1 MSLFQRHV
9 FWALVG
15 ALSGVLLAQRPPTW
29 LALFCLILATA
40 GGLAR
45 LAAPEDGPW
54 FRRQAVPLLLVV
66 LFALA
71 GAARQQMVAR
81 EHQRDPAGGLQ
92 GQELDCTGLV
102 TEPARVVPGK
112 VRFRFLVERV
122 EGKPQVGSFPVL
134 VEVRGPDRF
143 LPDLAPGEKWRLLG
157 RLQALPE
164 ADYPGGYCAR
174 IWGAQRGIHYQMRI
188 GPQDCDRV
196 RPPEGWLPWPV
207 TCRARLWLLDRIHE
221 QFGPSQRGLLA
232 GILLGETGNLPRSL
246 EDDYRALGLT
256 HLLAASGLNV
266 GIVSGLI
273 LWLGRRLGYSDYR
286 LAGPSIVAVWFYCG
300 LAGASPSVVRAAWMS
315 SLTFAALALGRQA
328 DAWQTFLLTTLSLTL
343 LDPTLW
349 SDLGFEL
356 SFGAVLG
363 LLVYG
368 SSLTFAPPK
377 GPLQG
382 PLGWLLRATSLTFA
396 ASLPVTPL
404 LLQTFHQLPSLSLPA
419 NLLCGPLAETLL
431 PLGLAATALTGLST
445 QLAAPLIGLTQ
456 LGLDILIGLP
466 HFLAAHFP
474 AWALPRPALAFWVLY
489 GSAALLL
496 LRRRWLPLGLV
507 CLVASL
513 ISLTLQA
520 GQAHGDLI
528 IRHVRLRQGTA
539 VWMSVA
545 GTHVLIGESQRVRS
559 AMLGMLRDQGVA
571 RPDLVI
577 GLDSL
582 DESIRLVGPLKVIS
596 EPASLMIQY
605 GQLQW
610 CWRRNGAVRLEGA
623 RVELPRKAWNLE
635 RDGPL
640 ELWSDGRALRV
651 RVWSDQASSTRTSN
665 TRSHGSAT

>member
-1 MSLFQRHV
+1 MSLLQRHV

-15 ALSGVLLAQRPPTW
+15 ALAGVLLAQRPPTW
-29 LALFCLILATA
+29 LALFCLTLASA

-71 GAARQQMVAR
+71 GAARQQMVTR
-81 EHQRDPAGGLQ
+81 ERQHDEAFGLE
-92 GQELDCTGLV
+92 GVELDCTGSV
-102 TEPARVVPGK
+102 TEPARVLPGK
-112 VRFRFLVERV
+112 VRFHFQVERV
-122 EGKPQVGSFPVL
+122 EGKPQLGPFPVL

-157 RLQALPE
+157 RLRPLPE
-164 ADYPGGYCAR
+164 ADYPGGYNAR
-174 IWGAQRGIHYQMRI
+174 IWAAQRGIHYQMRI
-188 GPQDCDRV
+188 GPQDCDRL
-196 RPPEGWLPWPV
+196 RPPEGWRPWAL
-207 TCRARLWLLDRIHE
+207 TCRVRLWLLDRIHE

-246 EDDYRALGLT
+246 EDDFRALGLT

-273 LWLGRRLGYSDYR
+273 LWTGRRLGYSDYR
-286 LAGPSIVAVWFYCG
+286 LAWPSILAVWFYCG
-300 LAGASPSVVRAAWMS
+300 LAGGSPSIVRAAWMS

-328 DAWQTFLLTTLSLTL
+328 DAWQTFLLTSLSLTL
-343 LDPTLW
+343 VDPSLW
-349 SDLGFEL
+349 TDLGFQL
-356 SFGAVLG
+356 SFFAVLG
-363 LLVYG
+363 LLVYAP
-368 SSLTFAPPK
+368 SLTFAPPK
-377 GPLQG
+377 GPLHR
-382 PLGWLLRATSLTFA
+382 PLGWLYRGTSLTFA

-445 QLAAPLIGLTQ
+445 QLASPLIGLTQ
-456 LGLDILIGLP
+456 LGLDILIRLP

-474 AWALPRPALAFWVLY
+474 AWELPRPALAFWLLY
-489 GSAALLL
+489 GTGAGLLISP
-496 LRRRWLPLGLV
+496 RWRGLGLV
-507 CLVASL
+507 CLVAGL

-520 GQAHGDLI
+520 GQRQGGLI
-528 IRHVRLRQGTA
+528 IRHVRLAQGTA

-545 GTHVLIGESQRVRS
+545 GTHVLIGESQRVQG

-571 RPDLVI
+571 RADLVI
-577 GLDSL
+577 GLDNL
-582 DESIRLVGPLKVIS
+582 EEGTRLVGPLKVIS
-596 EPASLMIQY
+596 QPSSLMIQY

-610 CWRRNGAVRLEGA
+610 CWRRNGSVRLEGA
-623 RVELPRKAWNLE
+623 WVELPRRAWNLE
-635 RDGPL
+635 TDGPL
-640 ELWSDGRALRV
+640 EIWSDGRALRFHA
-651 RVWSDQASSTRTSN
+651 WSDQANSTRTSK
-665 TRSHGSAT
+665 TRSQGSPT